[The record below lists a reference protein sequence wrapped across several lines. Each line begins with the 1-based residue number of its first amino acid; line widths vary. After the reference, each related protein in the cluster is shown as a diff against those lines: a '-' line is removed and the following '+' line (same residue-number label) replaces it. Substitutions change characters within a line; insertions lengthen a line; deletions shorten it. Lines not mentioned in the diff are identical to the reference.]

1 MLADYMAVKLIYHHT
16 RMTYQTNESDS
27 LPNISNKK
35 TLTRVLSDLFIGLL
49 CESYSQN
56 ELFNDE
62 NADDVLS
69 LFETKKNELAAPLS
83 NGVSNMWYLLYPNV
97 DNDGQVDIDA
107 VSGKT
112 VHSPNLYE
120 HI

>member
-1 MLADYMAVKLIYHHT
+1 MLADYMAVKFIYHHT
-16 RMTYQTNESDS
+16 RMTYKTNESES
-27 LPNISNKK
+27 LPNITNKK

-69 LFETKKNELAAPLS
+69 LFETKKDELSAPLS
-83 NGVSNMWYLLYPNV
+83 IGVSNMWYLLYPN
-97 DNDGQVDIDA
+97 DENDGQVDINA

-112 VHSPNLYE
+112 VYFPKF
-120 HI
+120 I